1 MAISPPSDLI
11 LDVVRAADPNEVA
24 AAQEKL
30 KASRAA
36 FAATSLADKG
46 NGFDNAVSVLNS
58 AASKAKL
65 DQASHAASGEVPKA
79 YKQFEAV
86 ILQSFIKEMLPEN
99 TESVYGKGNA
109 GSIWKSMMAEQIG
122 NVMSEGGGVGIADQM
137 YSQAL
142 ARHRNDGVVSSR
154 SDEDK
159 RNLAVSMITD
169 LERRTFGVSATEPK
183 DQS

>member
-11 LDVVRAADPNEVA
+11 LDVVRAADPTDVA
-24 AAQEKL
+24 AAQEKM
-30 KASRAA
+30 KANRAA

-65 DQASHAASGEVPKA
+65 DQASQADTGEVPKV

-86 ILQSFIKEMLPEN
+86 ILQNFIKEMLPKDSEA
-99 TESVYGKGNA
+99 VYGKGNA
-109 GSIWKSMMAEQIG
+109 GGIWKSMMAEQIG
-122 NVMSEGGGVGIADQM
+122 NVMSERGGVGIADQM

-142 ARHRNDGVVSSR
+142 AAHRNEGVVSSKT
-154 SDEDK
+154 DEDK

-169 LERRTFGVSATEPK
+169 IERRTFGPSATESK